1 MLLYS
6 FTLSLF
12 FFLFFS
18 FFLFVSI
25 VRPSGGVWVS
35 PSTLTASGGDNVS
48 IECTA
53 QGGPDNMLAWK
64 FNGSV
69 LSNGGRYTV
78 TPFSLTIAGVVGED
92 HGLYTCEATNFAGI
106 GNSTSSL
113 TGYSLLSSIDFIFIY
128 Y

>member
-1 MLLYS
+1 MS
-6 FTLSLF
+6 
-12 FFLFFS
+12 
-18 FFLFVSI
+18 
-25 VRPSGGVWVS
+25 PSGGVWVS
-35 PSTLTASGGDNVS
+35 PLTLTASGGDNVS

-69 LSNGGRYTV
+69 LSNGGRHTV

-106 GNSTSSL
+106 GNSISSL
-113 TGYSLLSSIDFIFIY
+113 TGIYTSNCFIGIYLSY

>member
-1 MLLYS
+1 MS
-6 FTLSLF
+6 
-12 FFLFFS
+12 
-18 FFLFVSI
+18 
-25 VRPSGGVWVS
+25 PSGGIWVS
-35 PSTLTASGGDNVS
+35 PLTLTASGGDNVS

-64 FNGSV
+64 FNGSA
-69 LSNGGRYTV
+69 LSNGGRHTV
-78 TPFSLTIAGVVGED
+78 TPFSLTIAGIVGED

-113 TGYSLLSSIDFIFIY
+113 TGYLLLSSIDFIFIY